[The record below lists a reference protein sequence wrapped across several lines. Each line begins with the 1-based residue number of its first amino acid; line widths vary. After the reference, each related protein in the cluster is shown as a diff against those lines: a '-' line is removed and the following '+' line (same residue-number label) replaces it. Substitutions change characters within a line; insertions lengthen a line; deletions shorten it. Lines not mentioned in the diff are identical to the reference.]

1 MSLTLHAIGGVMI
14 TGAPVDLC
22 CPEGQKDTRDPL
34 IIVGRGWDGLLHTK
48 TKTRV
53 LFCDVKAVSHFCLVF
68 VVAKVDH

>member
-48 TKTRV
+48 TKKRV
-53 LFCDVKAVSHFCLVF
+53 LYCDGIFRTFVMFFCYCKIGPL
-68 VVAKVDH
+68 